1 MDCDKPLPL
10 TEFDRLTVSESTQMI
25 KAVVP
30 FLDTSTKKTISIF
43 IRFQE
48 LMQTIEYFKKPIHA
62 ESTTSFNRSNFTMK
76 DILYE
81 TMPYFSK
88 STENTLNTFQNFM
101 DMFNV
106 INMYKD
112 MDQSQDFQSIINM
125 VKNMND
131 PNITEAF
138 NNMGMD
144 SSGEFSKS
152 DNNMNDNSSKNEHD
166 NKHDNENKHDS
177 SNKHD
182 NGNKHDSGNKHDNE
196 NRHNSGNKHDN
207 ENRHESSNLDKCND
221 KSNTDKYN
229 DKSNADKSNEKSNLD
244 KNNGKTNINN
254 INSDLNNSAEVASPF
269 SNMMSAEQKKL
280 YDKYL
285 SEIENI
291 NFDNYKSDDI
301 IN

>member
-1 MDCDKPLPL
+1 MDGDKPLPL
-10 TEFDRLTVSESTQMI
+10 TEFDRVTVSESTQMI

-48 LMQTIEYFKKPIHA
+48 LMQTIDFFKKPLHA
-62 ESTTSFNRSNFTMK
+62 ESTTSFNRSNFTLK

-88 STENTLNTFQNFM
+88 SNEDTFNTFQSFM
-101 DMFNV
+101 EMFNV
-106 INMYKD
+106 FNMYKD

-131 PNITEAF
+131 PNISDAF
-138 NNMGMD
+138 NNMGMNAG
-144 SSGEFSKS
+144 SESSKS
-152 DNNMNDNSSKNEHD
+152 DEKAKNNGSENQSANENDNSSENSNNNTNRKKNWNTSD
-166 NKHDNENKHDS
+166 NSSKHSNE
-177 SNKHD
+177 
-182 NGNKHDSGNKHDNE
+182 
-196 NRHNSGNKHDN
+196 
-207 ENRHESSNLDKCND
+207 
-221 KSNTDKYN
+221 NTDKN
-229 DKSNADKSNEKSNLD
+229 M
-244 KNNGKTNINN
+244 KNNVSSSPNN
-254 INSDLNNSAEVASPF
+254 NNEAASSLN
-269 SNMMSAEQKKL
+269 NMMSAEQKKL

-291 NFDNYKSDDI
+291 NFDNYKSNDI